1 MLEDAPLPRDLSD
14 LLGRV
19 EVLLREPLDFAQT
32 DPETTVRKVRLL
44 AAVATY
50 VNTLALSD
58 YGGRVGAE
66 RQPGLVEQ
74 VVAAAF
80 QTFAGVDPHPTP
92 FSKAAM
98 LMRGITQGHPFQDA
112 NKRTGF
118 LVATYFVEQI
128 GYELVE
134 PVPEQEIIDLAL
146 RISSGQLRD
155 VAEIAAELR
164 PFYRPRPD
172 EHGPLPPSS

>member
-1 MLEDAPLPRDLSD
+1 MTEDTPLPRDLSD

-32 DPETTVRKVRLL
+32 DPETTVRKVPLL
-44 AAVATY
+44 TAVATY
-50 VNTLALSD
+50 FNTLALSD
-58 YGGRVGAE
+58 YGGRAGAE

-80 QTFAGVDPHPTP
+80 RTFAGVDPHPTP
-92 FSKAAM
+92 FAKAAM

-112 NKRTGF
+112 NKRTG
-118 LVATYFVEQI
+118 LVASYFLAQM

-134 PVPEQEIIDLAL
+134 PAPEHETIDLAL
-146 RISSGQLRD
+146 RISSGRLRD
-155 VAEIAAELR
+155 VAQIATELR
-164 PFYRPRPD
+164 PFYQ
-172 EHGPLPPSS
+172 PLREEA